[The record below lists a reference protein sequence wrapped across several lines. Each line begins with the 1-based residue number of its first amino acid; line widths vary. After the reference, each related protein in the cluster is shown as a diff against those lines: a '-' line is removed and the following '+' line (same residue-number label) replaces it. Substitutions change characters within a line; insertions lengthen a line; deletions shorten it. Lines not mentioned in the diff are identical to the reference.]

1 MKNTIQQKQQIRFF
15 IYNVV
20 TFAIIFLIFGLIIYQ
35 QVQNSLY
42 SSVNSELL
50 KQKERLDNVAP
61 VSKEGIENQPDLPK
75 NMEQKRQGSGP
86 GILPIEWNKKG
97 EILNQDAIGELN
109 YALFNQLTLD
119 TTKLGTVK
127 SVTVGDSSYRYIVFK
142 AKNSIN
148 QDAAYIQFII
158 SVKAEEQLA
167 ASFGEIL
174 IVCSIVFWIL
184 SILASYVLAR
194 KSMRPILLSWQK
206 QTEFVEN
213 ASHELRTPLTIIQNK
228 LEGLL
233 TKPNERIVDEI
244 EPIALSL
251 SEIRH
256 LSKLTS
262 DLLWLSRADSN
273 QTLLT
278 KEPVLLN
285 DFLAECLAPYQ
296 EIAASQGK
304 YFWTKLA
311 SPMIAEVDKTRI
323 QQVLVILLDNA
334 LKYTKEKETIG
345 LGSFVEGNYWELMIS
360 DTGSGIA
367 KENQERVFERFFREE
382 KSRNRGTG
390 GTGLGLPI
398 AKWIV
403 ELHQGKIELV
413 ENTPKGCLFKV
424 RIPLT

>member
-1 MKNTIQQKQQIRFF
+1 MKNKIQQRQQIRFF

-50 KQKERLDNVAP
+50 KQKERLDKVPP

-86 GILPIEWNKKG
+86 GVLPVERDKNGK
-97 EILNQDAIGELN
+97 ILNQDAIGELN

-127 SVTVGDSSYRYIVFK
+127 SVSVGESSYRYIVFK

-148 QDAAYIQFII
+148 QDAACIQFII

-174 IVCSIVFWIL
+174 IVCSIVFWIF

-244 EPIALSL
+244 EPIALSF
-251 SEIRH
+251 R
-256 LSKLTS
+256 
-262 DLLWLSRADSN
+262 N
-273 QTLLT
+273 
-278 KEPVLLN
+278 
-285 DFLAECLAPYQ
+285 
-296 EIAASQGK
+296 
-304 YFWTKLA
+304 
-311 SPMIAEVDKTRI
+311 SP
-323 QQVLVILLDNA
+323 
-334 LKYTKEKETIG
+334 
-345 LGSFVEGNYWELMIS
+345 
-360 DTGSGIA
+360 
-367 KENQERVFERFFREE
+367 
-382 KSRNRGTG
+382 
-390 GTGLGLPI
+390 
-398 AKWIV
+398 
-403 ELHQGKIELV
+403 
-413 ENTPKGCLFKV
+413 FK
-424 RIPLT
+424 

>member
-1 MKNTIQQKQQIRFF
+1 MKNKIQQRQQIRFF

-50 KQKERLDNVAP
+50 KQKERLDKVPP

-86 GILPIEWNKKG
+86 GVLPVERDKNGK
-97 EILNQDAIGELN
+97 ILNQDAIGELN

-127 SVTVGDSSYRYIVFK
+127 SVSVGESSYRYIVFK

-148 QDAAYIQFII
+148 QDAACIQFII

-174 IVCSIVFWIL
+174 IVCSIVFWIF

-278 KEPVLLN
+278 RTMV
-285 DFLAECLAPYQ
+285 
-296 EIAASQGK
+296 
-304 YFWTKLA
+304 
-311 SPMIAEVDKTRI
+311 
-323 QQVLVILLDNA
+323 
-334 LKYTKEKETIG
+334 G
-345 LGSFVEGNYWELMIS
+345 LWV
-360 DTGSGIA
+360 
-367 KENQERVFERFFREE
+367 RV
-382 KSRNRGTG
+382 RG
-390 GTGLGLPI
+390 
-398 AKWIV
+398 
-403 ELHQGKIELV
+403 
-413 ENTPKGCLFKV
+413 
-424 RIPLT
+424 